1 MRIVPVRLI
10 GQDRSRGQSLVEFA
24 IIIPVLLVMAL
35 ALFDGGR
42 AVIYY
47 TELTNAT
54 RVGARVAMVNQSHD
68 ADCSGSVKTYKCAA
82 AEIATSTGLTA
93 ASIPAAVFTDS
104 DGNTVLPTSTTC
116 LSYGEC
122 SATVTA
128 SYGFTPI
135 TPIISSILGPI
146 TLQAST
152 TMAIERTYADP

>member
-1 MRIVPVRLI
+1 
-10 GQDRSRGQSLVEFA
+10 VEFA
-24 IIIPVLLVMAL
+24 IVIPVLMLMAL

-47 TELTNAT
+47 TELTNAS

-68 ADCSGSVKTYKCAA
+68 ATCGGGAKTYKCAA

-93 ASIPAAVFTDS
+93 ATIPAAVFTDS
-104 DGNTVLPTSTTC
+104 AGNVVSPTSATC

-122 SATVTA
+122 SATVSA
-128 SYGFTPI
+128 SYAFTPI
-135 TPIISSILGPI
+135 TPIVSSIFGPI
-146 TLQAST
+146 TLSAST